1 MKKLQEILKNK
12 VDPTARGQR
21 NQRSA
26 ARKTVRELSMNNEG
40 HAFYTDYLEGDVKNA
55 VAKMKKAVAALNKNV
70 PGGTWTVTV
79 DGQEV

>member
-21 NQRSA
+21 DQRGRRGPLVSA
-26 ARKTVRELSMNNEG
+26 VSMNNEG
-40 HAFYTDYLEGDVKNA
+40 HAFYTDYFKGDVKA
-55 VAKMKKAVAALNKNV
+55 VVAKMKKAVAALNKNV